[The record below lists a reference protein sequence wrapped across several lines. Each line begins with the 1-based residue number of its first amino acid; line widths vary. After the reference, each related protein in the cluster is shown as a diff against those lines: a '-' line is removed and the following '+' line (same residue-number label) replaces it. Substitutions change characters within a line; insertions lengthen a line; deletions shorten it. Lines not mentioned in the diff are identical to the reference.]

1 MIYKYHTNKEQYLVH
16 SSWKKEPQSAFM
28 FDWTV
33 CTNVS
38 DLNWSVSVC
47 RTATYTKDRW
57 LLALHFHANNVFYTK
72 IQLTGTRNTFSC
84 PWISP
89 LSVLIMASLLFDSSH
104 CLNQCRRYNKLDHHQ
119 DKVDKYDNK
128 NFHTNDEKKLHLRNV
143 VCRMAVFC
151 LGLNVS
157 RCMTSYHLHVSLNDV
172 QVSHNQYTPLEKSSC
187 KKFPNLFFIVLD
199 IEWLPEKLLIWC
211 VYTW

>member
-1 MIYKYHTNKEQYLVH
+1 ME
-16 SSWKKEPQSAFM
+16 KEPQSAFM

-72 IQLTGTRNTFSC
+72 IQLTC

-119 DKVDKYDNK
+119 DKVDKMITRIFIQTMKRSCIWEMSSAEWRYFVSASMCQDVWL
-128 NFHTNDEKKLHLRNV
+128 HTTFMCHWMMCK
-143 VCRMAVFC
+143 
-151 LGLNVS
+151 
-157 RCMTSYHLHVSLNDV
+157 YHTINIS
-172 QVSHNQYTPLEKSSC
+172 
-187 KKFPNLFFIVLD
+187 
-199 IEWLPEKLLIWC
+199 
-211 VYTW
+211 